1 MGMHRRDDGFT
12 LVELIVVV
20 SLIALIA
27 GVLLAAFATF
37 VRTDDSVT
45 DRITE
50 TRDLQNV
57 TNFVP
62 VDVASAR
69 VLTDSPS
76 PGDECGSGSSIELH
90 MEWAEDWN
98 GAIFRN
104 RVTYWLDAATTTLT
118 RFECRNTEAPR
129 ELKLASS
136 FESVNIVIEPDP
148 VVPTNPSGTVTL
160 ELTYPDTV
168 RRLSATSRN
177 FLPGGP

>member
-1 MGMHRRDDGFT
+1 MKRRDTGFT
-12 LVELIVVV
+12 LVELVVV
-20 SLIALIA
+20 ISLIALIA
-27 GVLLAAFATF
+27 GVLVTAFATF
-37 VRTDDSVT
+37 VRTDGSVT

-57 TNFVP
+57 TNFMP

-76 PGDECGSGSSIELH
+76 PGEECGAGATIELH

-98 GAIFRN
+98 GAIYRN
-104 RVTYWLDAATTTLT
+104 RVTYWLDAAGATLT
-118 RFECRNTEAPR
+118 RFECRNADAPR
-129 ELKLASS
+129 QFELASN
-136 FESVNIVIEPDP
+136 FDNAVIVIEPDP
-148 VVPTNPSGTVTL
+148 VVPANPSGTVTV
-160 ELTYPDTV
+160 ELTYSDTV